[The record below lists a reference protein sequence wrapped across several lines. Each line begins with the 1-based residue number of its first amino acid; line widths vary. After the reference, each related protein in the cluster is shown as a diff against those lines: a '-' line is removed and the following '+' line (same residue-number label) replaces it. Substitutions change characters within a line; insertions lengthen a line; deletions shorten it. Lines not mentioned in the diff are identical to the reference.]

1 MLCINYMTNTRVDVH
16 CVEHVTNMILSSRGC
31 ADRIC
36 ELTTMQETKLG
47 LLRISGPQRYHTFF
61 CVHVI
66 LQSAEKLQGLILT
79 VCLYGGWFLSSNL
92 HCCSTDLIFADGCL
106 CIICISN
113 IVFLLCTCACQDQY
127 ASIDISDN
135 EIVKLEGFPHLKRL
149 TTLLANNNRIARIN
163 PNVGGILQK
172 SML

>member
-1 MLCINYMTNTRVDVH
+1 MLKTCPSLLCHHMLPEKNFNLEYVKDMMLCINYMTNTRVDVH

-66 LQSAEKLQGLILT
+66 L
-79 VCLYGGWFLSSNL
+79 
-92 HCCSTDLIFADGCL
+92 
-106 CIICISN
+106 
-113 IVFLLCTCACQDQY
+113 
-127 ASIDISDN
+127 
-135 EIVKLEGFPHLKRL
+135 
-149 TTLLANNNRIARIN
+149 
-163 PNVGGILQK
+163 
-172 SML
+172 